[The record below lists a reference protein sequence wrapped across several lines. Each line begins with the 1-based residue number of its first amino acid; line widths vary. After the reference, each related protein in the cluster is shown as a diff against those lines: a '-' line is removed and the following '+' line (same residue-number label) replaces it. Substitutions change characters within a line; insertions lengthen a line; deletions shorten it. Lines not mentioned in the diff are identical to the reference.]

1 MRQSKTLKTQSL
13 RLDLVAMAMI
23 IAVIIAAAWVVY
35 DGLEEQFLKNSIA
48 DASNAGVFIDSELSH
63 AQEQLSLFAKVPA
76 AQRRT
81 LAERGFDTFSDLYA
95 LDDQGRVT
103 TIYKTKPQS
112 RLFEGYAFSAGPVWR
127 QLLQS
132 SNVARVSS
140 IVAGYEDG
148 APSIYVAYRTQ
159 TQIVLGRL
167 NLSYIQN
174 FINQYSRITG
184 NVLLLTTD
192 KGVVMISGRPELV
205 LPRLDM
211 PALDPNIRPSQ
222 PITLDNQRWV
232 PVISDSPALGAYLAV
247 LVPTRLL
254 DQQRNTMLI
263 ALAVVLAG
271 LLLIV
276 LTKHRKLDDK
286 VLEPLSQLVTRIR
299 RIEAG
304 EPITDLDKPKPGMPT
319 ELAEINRHVVTMSQ
333 AIAERESKLTST
345 AAALATRE
353 SELSLILEH
362 LPVPLIVFESA
373 DEHLITF
380 TNASFLDALGYNTT
394 EARSLL
400 NLFSHTCQD
409 ADTAQR
415 VSQAIEAMIH
425 AHRNTNV
432 PADPIEVSIQCR
444 SGIQHDFIV
453 SAISLQN
460 TAIAT
465 LVDVTALRQS
475 QRALLDAKVK
485 AEKQEREQSQFL
497 AMMSHEIRTPLT
509 SILGITELL
518 AQDELNARSRD
529 LVNRLENVN
538 QLLLRIVN
546 DVLDHS
552 KIEAGELN
560 LQSYRFDLHELIA
573 KCQGMFTKLAQ
584 DKGVSLLFDVQ
595 ANCPVWRQADAFR
608 LEQVLSNLLG
618 NAIKFT
624 EKGSVSVKVRCL
636 DKANDPSWIRVEV
649 SDTGIGIP
657 KSLESLIFEPYKQ
670 IENESLRQLGGT
682 GLGLAISKRI
692 IHAMGGQI
700 GLNTTPQVGTT
711 FWLELALPLTTQ
723 PEAPSQR
730 PSVSATQAQT
740 KAQSQTHLRGA
751 HILVVDDSTAIQFL
765 IAEMLAPLS
774 ITCHSAADGLQA
786 LTLLKESSKGFD
798 AVLMDIQM
806 PNMDGI
812 QCTRAIRQDSALK
825 DLPIIAMTADLVGTQ
840 RQEMGKAG
848 ANEVLEKPLR
858 QEHLLEILALQIEA
872 TPWRLFPH
880 IAGIDRNHA
889 LQTMGQ
895 NTELFARLLRIFL
908 QENANTVESLLKLID
923 DGDLDGAL
931 NQLNQ
936 LQAGASQ
943 IGALKLRD
951 IAQQIEMS
959 ITSKAQPDTALIDAI
974 DEELTQIDQSA
985 TREGLLP

>member
-13 RLDLVAMAMI
+13 RLDLAAMAMI
-23 IAVIIAAAWVVY
+23 TAVIIAAAWVVY

-48 DASNAGVFIDSELSH
+48 DASNAGVFIDSELLH
-63 AQEQLSLFAKVPA
+63 AQEQLSLFAKMPA
-76 AQRRT
+76 AQKRI

-95 LDDQGRVT
+95 LDDQGRIN
-103 TIYKTKPQS
+103 TIYKAKPQS
-112 RLFEGYAFSAGPVWR
+112 RLFEGYVFSAGPVWR

-148 APSIYVAYRTQ
+148 APSIYVAYRTG

-192 KGVVMISGRPELV
+192 KGVVMVSGRPELM

-211 PALDPNIRPSQ
+211 TALNPDMYPSE
-222 PITLDNQRWV
+222 PITLDHQSWV

-263 ALAVVLAG
+263 ALAVFLTG

-276 LTKHRKLDDK
+276 LIKHRKLDGK
-286 VLEPLSQLVTRIR
+286 VLEPLSQIVTRIR

-304 EPITDLDKPKPGMPT
+304 EPMTDLDAPKRGMPT
-319 ELAEINRHVVTMSQ
+319 ELMEINRHIATMSQ

-362 LPVPLIVFESA
+362 LPVPLVVFESA

-380 TNASFLDALGYNTT
+380 TNASFLDALGYSTT
-394 EARSLL
+394 EAYSLL
-400 NLFSHTCQD
+400 SLFGHTCQD
-409 ADTAQR
+409 ADTAKR
-415 VSQAIEAMIH
+415 VSQAIEAMIN
-425 AHRNTNV
+425 AHRNTHE
-432 PADPIEVSIQCR
+432 PADPVEVSIQCR

-453 SAISLQN
+453 SAISLQD

-485 AEKQEREQSQFL
+485 AEKQEQEQSQFL

-518 AQDELNARSRD
+518 AQDELSARSRD

-560 LQSYRFDLHELIA
+560 LQSYRFDLHELIG
-573 KCQGMFTKLAQ
+573 KCQGMFAKLAQ
-584 DKGVSLLFDVQ
+584 DKGVSLSFDVQ

-608 LEQVLSNLLG
+608 LEQVLSNLIG

-624 EKGSVSVKVRCL
+624 EKGSVGVKMRCL
-636 DKANDPSWIRVEV
+636 DKAEDPSWIRIEV

-657 KSLESLIFEPYKQ
+657 KALESLIFEPYKQ

-700 GLNTTPQVGTT
+700 GLNTKPQIGTT
-711 FWLELALPLTTQ
+711 FWLELPLLLASPPDDLPQ
-723 PEAPSQR
+723 RQSSSAAHSQ
-730 PSVSATQAQT
+730 AHLKGAQ
-740 KAQSQTHLRGA
+740 L
-751 HILVVDDSTAIQFL
+751 LVVDDSTAIQFL

-774 ITCHSAADGLQA
+774 ITCHSAADGQQA
-786 LTLLKESSKGFD
+786 LDLLKDTAKGFD

-806 PNMDGI
+806 PNMNGI
-812 QCTRAIRQDSALK
+812 ECTRAIREDSTLK

-840 RQEMGKAG
+840 RQEIREAD
-848 ANEVLEKPLR
+848 ANALLEKPLR
-858 QEHLLEILALQIEA
+858 QEQLVECLALQIEA

-889 LQTMGQ
+889 LQTVGQ
-895 NTELFARLLRIFL
+895 NADLFVRLLRVFV

-923 DGDLDGAL
+923 GSDLDGARS
-931 NQLNQ
+931 QLNQ

-951 IAQQIEMS
+951 IAQQIETLIS
-959 ITSKAQPDTALIDAI
+959 SEDQLDSALVHAI
-974 DEELTQIDQSA
+974 DEELTQINQSA
-985 TREGLLP
+985 MRDGLLT